1 MLSHRVN
8 QSFAWSPFTMPN
20 TIILVHVVR
29 RLSRCSMQH
38 SSTQSS
44 SQSYDADLFSF
55 TFPDLWRFKAK
66 SFNILIQ
73 FIVSNIY
80 SYLVANKKDDRIE
93 NRRRFAHMKTTVSK
107 PSSLGSSKINEVWIL
122 MDLYTFGHLSSFLH
136 FQLLKQAE
144 DSYSYSSKTNDQV
157 VLGTPAAV
165 TQCYTVLFLYLS
177 Q

>member
-1 MLSHRVN
+1 
-8 QSFAWSPFTMPN
+8 MPN

-29 RLSRCSMQH
+29 RFSRCSMQH
-38 SSTQSS
+38 SSPWSS

-66 SFNILIQ
+66 SSNILIQ
-73 FIVSNIY
+73 FSVSNIY

-93 NRRRFAHMKTTVSK
+93 NGRRFARMETTISK
-107 PSSLGSSKINEVWIL
+107 PSSLGSSKINEVWIP
-122 MDLYTFGHLSSFLH
+122 MDLYTFAHLFPYLH

-144 DSYSYSSKTNDQV
+144 DSYSYSSKTNDRV
-157 VLGTPAAV
+157 VLSPPAAV

-177 Q
+177 